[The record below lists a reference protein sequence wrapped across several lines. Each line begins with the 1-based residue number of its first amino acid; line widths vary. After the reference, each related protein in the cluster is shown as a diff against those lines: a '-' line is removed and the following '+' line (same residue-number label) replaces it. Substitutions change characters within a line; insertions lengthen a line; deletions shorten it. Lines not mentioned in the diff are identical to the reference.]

1 MAPPADHPAG
11 AAERALG
18 LFAAALADG
27 LVAGGVRDV
36 CLCPGSRST
45 PIAVAVQRHPA
56 LRTWIHLDER
66 SCAYFALGLAQARH
80 APVALLCTSG
90 TAALNFAPAVAE
102 AATAGLPLVVLTAD
116 RPPELRGVGANQTID
131 QLRPYGGHAKA
142 FAELPLP
149 VPGDAAAGAARH
161 WGRRA
166 PVLAAAAPAGPVQ
179 LNLPFREPLI
189 PDLPPPAVLTPDREG
204 PPPCVEPAPGD
215 VAALASLVGERR
227 RGLIVAGPG
236 HAPDGVQA
244 ITGLAAA
251 LGYPILADPLSQLRR
266 GPHDRSHVIAG
277 YDAMLRAPID
287 PDLRPEVVLRVGRTP
302 TSKALG
308 AFLAGLADAEQVV
321 IAEPGR
327 WNDPDLV
334 AARSLDAD
342 PTAVCRRLLEALA
355 PPPSADAAWPAA
367 WRERERRA
375 CAAVDACLAEGLSE
389 PGAVRALIDALPPGA
404 AIVAGNSMPIRD
416 LDTVLRPGPAPL
428 HVYGNRGASGI
439 DGVVSTALG
448 IAAARPGSRLALVLG
463 DLSAY
468 HDMNG
473 LLAVRRFG
481 LSATIVVLN
490 NDGGGIFSM
499 LPQASRVPEFEP
511 LFGTPHGLRFEH
523 AAAQYGLGYANPDTS
538 QAYREA
544 LADSLARDGA
554 QLIEVTTE
562 RAANAALHEAMWGRV
577 RDALA

>member
-45 PIAVAVQRHPA
+45 PVAVAVQRHPA

-66 SCAYFALGLAQARH
+66 SCGYFALGLAQARQ

-116 RPPELRGVGANQTID
+116 RPPELRGVGANQTVD
-131 QLRPYGGHAKA
+131 QLRLYGGHAKA

-161 WGRRA
+161 WGRRV
-166 PVLAAAAPAGPVQ
+166 PVLATAAPAGPVQ

-204 PPPCVEPAPGD
+204 PPPRLEPAPGD

-277 YDAMLRAPID
+277 YDAVLRAPAIA
-287 PDLRPEVVLRVGRTP
+287 DLRPEVVLRVGRTP

-308 AFLAGLADAEQVV
+308 AFLAGLDDAEQVV

-334 AARSLDAD
+334 ATRSIDAD

-355 PPPSADAAWPAA
+355 TPPVADPAWLTA

-404 AIVAGNSMPIRD
+404 ALVAGNSMPIRD
-416 LDTVLRPGPAPL
+416 LDTVLRPGPEPL

-448 IAAARPGSRLALVLG
+448 IAAARPGSPLALVLG

-523 AAAQYGLGYANPDTS
+523 AAAQYGLGYARPDTP